1 MIRVLHIMA
10 CSDAGGISSV
20 VLNFYRH
27 IDRTKVH
34 FDIGLTV
41 PPVGQNGRALE
52 ELGARI
58 FMLPLKSENLTAF
71 RTELE
76 ALLRQENYDAIHV
89 HESETS
95 YVALAV
101 AKKLGIP
108 CRIAHSHTTSP
119 WEGIKGELRR
129 LSGCVLNYHYATCVM
144 GCGQKAGERVFG
156 KYNMK
161 RPKAVVIPNAV
172 DTGRFAFDEQVRRE
186 VRQELG
192 LGDSFVIGMVG
203 RLSEEKNPGYGL
215 ELMPRLLERCPD
227 AMLVMAGNGP
237 EEERLKQRIAEL
249 DLGRHVKL
257 LGRRVDVDRLY
268 QAFDLYLLPSFT
280 EGFPVAAV
288 EAMASGLP
296 VLLSDAITRELEF
309 GSAVTYLPLAEPDC
323 WVREMLK
330 WRTDDGRTARQKEPK
345 ENGLDIRS
353 AAKRLEQIY
362 AKGLHENA
370 GYEKNKSN

>member
-27 IDRTKVH
+27 IDRTKIH

-52 ELGARI
+52 ALGARI
-58 FMLPLKSENLTAF
+58 FFLPLKSEDLPAF
-71 RTELE
+71 RKELTEL
-76 ALLRQENYDAIHV
+76 LLRERYDAIHV

-108 CRIAHSHTTSP
+108 CRIAHCHTTSP
-119 WEGIKGELRR
+119 WEGIKGEIRR
-129 LSGCVLNYHYATCVM
+129 LSGIVLNYHYATRII
-144 GCGQKAGERVFG
+144 GCGHLAGERVFG

-172 DTGRFAFDEQVRRE
+172 DTRRFQFNEQVRRE
-186 VRQELG
+186 VRQELA
-192 LGDSFVIGMVG
+192 LGNSFVIGMVG
-203 RLSEEKNPGYGL
+203 RLSEEKNPGYGV
-215 ELMPRLLERCPD
+215 ELMPRLLTQMPD
-227 AMLVMAGNGP
+227 ALLVMAGNGP
-237 EEERLKQRIAEL
+237 EEEKLQQRIQA
-249 DLGRHVKL
+249 LGLEKQVRL
-257 LGRRVDVDRLY
+257 LGRRADVDRLY
-268 QAFDLYLLPSFT
+268 QAFDVFLLPSFT

-323 WVREMLK
+323 WIQQICS
-330 WRTDDGRTARQKEPK
+330 WRTDQGRALRQKEP
-345 ENGLDIRS
+345 EDNGLDIHCVV
-353 AAKRLEQIY
+353 KQLERIY
-362 AKGLHENA
+362 AEGQH
-370 GYEKNKSN
+370 GII

>member
-41 PPVGQNGRALE
+41 PAVGQNGRALE
-52 ELGARI
+52 ALGARI
-58 FMLPLKSENLTAF
+58 FFLPLKSENLPAF
-71 RTELE
+71 RKELAE
-76 ALLRQENYDAIHV
+76 LLIRENYDVIHV

-95 YVALAV
+95 YVAMAV

-129 LSGCVLNYHYATCVM
+129 LSGCVLNYHYATRVI
-144 GCGQKAGERVFG
+144 GCGQLAGDRVFG
-156 KYNMK
+156 KINMK

-172 DTGRFAFDEQVRRE
+172 DTRRFAFSEQVRRE
-186 VRQELG
+186 VRQELN

-203 RLSEEKNPGYGL
+203 RLSEEKNPGYGV
-215 ELMPRLLERCPD
+215 ELMPRLLEQLPD
-227 AMLVMAGNGP
+227 AVLVMAGNGP
-237 EEERLKQRIAEL
+237 EEEKLRLRIQELGLEKQVR
-249 DLGRHVKL
+249 L
-257 LGRRVDVDRLY
+257 LGRRADVDRLY
-268 QAFDLYLLPSFT
+268 QAFDIYLLPSFT

-296 VLLSDAITRELEF
+296 VLLSDAITRELDF
-309 GSAVTYLPLAEPDC
+309 GSAVAYLPLAKPECWIREILNWRKDPDR
-323 WVREMLK
+323 VV
-330 WRTDDGRTARQKEPK
+330 RQKEPMD
-345 ENGLDIRS
+345 NGLDISS
-353 AAKRLEQIY
+353 AAKQLEQIY
-362 AKGLHENA
+362 ING
-370 GYEKNKSN
+370 